1 MGAPVWLTARF
12 SKSHAIKLHAA
23 SVSMV
28 RGAKPCTAL
37 EHEGERRMV
46 IVSVNTAPVGNLFGA
61 QAAAGRHVA
70 SGIHKQARTGP
81 VVVGRLGLDGDA
93 QADRRLHG
101 GLGKAVYAYPVEHY
115 AFWEAQR
122 RRAGK
127 ADAALEY
134 GALGENLTI
143 EGLLEQDV
151 WLGDRLALGRLL
163 LEVSEVRTPC
173 FKLNVKMGLA
183 HAARLMDQSGHT
195 GFYLRVLRPG
205 VIAAGDD
212 ASVLP
217 GPRRMSI
224 AQINAS
230 RRTARQPDLF

>member
-1 MGAPVWLTARF
+1 
-12 SKSHAIKLHAA
+12 
-23 SVSMV
+23 
-28 RGAKPCTAL
+28 
-37 EHEGERRMV
+37 MV

-61 QAAAGRHVA
+61 HAAAQRHVA
-70 SGIHKQARTGP
+70 TGIHKEARTGP

-101 GLGKAVYAYPVEHY
+101 GPNKAVYAYPVEHY

-127 ADAALEY
+127 ADAALDY

-183 HAARLMDQSGHT
+183 NAARLMDQSGAT
-195 GFYLRVLRPG
+195 GFYLRVLQPG
-205 VIAAGDD
+205 LVNAGET
-212 ASVLP
+212 ARLLP
-217 GPRRMSI
+217 GPRQLSI
-224 AQINAS
+224 AQINER
-230 RRTARQPDLF
+230 RRTGRQPDLF